1 MPRRAEVWRLLQA
14 PPLGLGELPSLCFV
28 PLLLLCDAWLRAR
41 ARPATSRPCIRG
53 RSHTW
58 LWSTGVRRGLQ
69 APVCGC
75 PWVFCG
81 ADGCRGAQRLR

>member
-1 MPRRAEVWRLLQA
+1 MPRRAEVRRLLQA
-14 PPLGLGELPSLCFV
+14 PLPGLGELPSPCLV
-28 PLLLLCDAWLRAR
+28 PLLLLCDARAHP
-41 ARPATSRPCIRG
+41 ARSGPCIWD
-53 RSHTW
+53 RSPAW

-75 PWVFCG
+75 PWVFFG